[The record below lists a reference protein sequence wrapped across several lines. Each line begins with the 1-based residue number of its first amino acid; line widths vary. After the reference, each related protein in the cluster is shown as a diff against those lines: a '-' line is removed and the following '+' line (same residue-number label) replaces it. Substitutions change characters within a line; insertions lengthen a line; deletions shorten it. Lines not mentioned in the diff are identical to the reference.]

1 LEAASAPTNEFGD
14 VMKKK
19 DVGEVVKL
27 EPGEVVQIGKGIYM
41 RCAICNTM
49 IKVNKFLFGSTHA
62 CSKGW

>member
-1 LEAASAPTNEFGD
+1 
-14 VMKKK
+14 MKKR

-41 RCAICNTM
+41 RCAICNTL
-49 IKVNKFLFGSTHA
+49 IKVNKFLLGSTHA